1 MYMIR
6 YMIYALPNPKAA
18 GLIQIQTSVNLVG
31 KARAKSG
38 NLSLEID
45 ESCHEASLMQNKSFR

>member
-1 MYMIR
+1 MIR